1 MKKLLPVRG
10 TRFPDTKF
18 FGFAIFGLAIFIF
31 TLLITS
37 STSFAHKVNIFA
49 YVEGN
54 QVHTES
60 YFPDGRK
67 VEGGTIE
74 VYDSQENKLLSG
86 TTDKEGKFNFIPPKK
101 DNLKIVVIAS
111 MGHKNSYLLSADEF
125 TGGNTPAEG
134 AKNGSETTGQASPE
148 NPAPAENAESSTS
161 VGQPASSASVQPV
174 QIDAQEIKKIIDQS
188 LDQKLAPIMRELV
201 KSQQEKVSPTEI
213 IGGIGYIFGIIG
225 IILYFT
231 KKKSY

>member
-1 MKKLLPVRG
+1 MKKFPVQG
-10 TRFPDTKF
+10 TVQGTKF
-18 FGFAIFGLAIFIF
+18 LGFAIFGFAIFIL
-31 TLLITS
+31 TLLATS

-54 QVHTES
+54 QVYTES

-101 DNLKIVVIAS
+101 DNLKIVLIAT
-111 MGHKNSYLLSADEF
+111 MGHKNSYLLSAADLP
-125 TGGNTPAEG
+125 GGSAPAEG
-134 AKNGSETTGQASPE
+134 AKNGSGTTEQGSSE
-148 NPAPAENAESSTS
+148 NSAPAGNEQAATAET
-161 VGQPASSASVQPV
+161 QPSSSASAQPV
-174 QIDAQEIKKIIDQS
+174 QVDVQEIKKIIDQS
-188 LDQKLAPIMRELV
+188 LDRKLAPILRELAMA
-201 KSQQEKVSPTEI
+201 QQEKMSPTQI
-213 IGGIGYIFGIIG
+213 FGGIGYIFGIIG

-231 KKKSY
+231 KKKSS